1 MVKPI
6 DDLLKPLDD
15 AISDCNVI
23 AEFSENSENQETY
36 SLSKTY
42 IVTAASPLSHPMT
55 QLDENG
61 YDQDDKESVDY
72 NDMPDYDDPEGSTE
86 KPKDDKEQESIM
98 AGAIAD
104 DLMDQVCFDEIGGD
118 WSIQKGGLWGI
129 VTEKKALKI
138 IMGELKARMPKGFS
152 FSKVNSIKSFLQI
165 LLLCEKWDDHKHLL
179 PMING
184 VLDTQTMT
192 LSDYSYKH
200 RFNWQLPY
208 AYNPNAKLEV
218 IRSWLW
224 GASGKDLESI
234 NIIRA
239 FFRMALISGD
249 VQKFLE
255 LVGAGGTGKS
265 TLVRLLVAFIGEKNS
280 VTTDLKQLETNKF
293 EAAALYGKHLAIIN
307 DSSRYCGEVSTLK
320 ALTGGDPVRLE
331 KKNVQQSGSFVF
343 DGVVVIASN
352 EAIQTADYT
361 SGLIRRRM
369 PVNFNRIVTD
379 EDKAKWASLGGIEAA
394 MHNELPALLNWV
406 LAMTPAEVKA
416 AIGGINGQ
424 MSTST
429 LNHLVETNKIAAWL
443 DDNIVIVP
451 RSVTYIGGST
461 KGKDDDEK
469 RYAVREKLYPNYE
482 AWCNEGA
489 VHPVALQRFTASV
502 IDVCNTLKLD
512 VSALAKNKHGRSLLG
527 LAIREDKH
535 LSYATPVTKKLLGD
549 EDNYKGDEWNTPQ
562 SRASDEGD
570 PDDLV
575 NLSVIKESIEI
586 ETPEYF

>member
-1 MVKPI
+1 MSGIETAPVT
-6 DDLLKPLDD
+6 PLDD
-15 AISDCNVI
+15 ATPDCNVM
-23 AEFSENSENQETY
+23 AEFSENSENQETC
-36 SLSKTY
+36 SLSNTY
-42 IVTAASPLSHPMT
+42 IVTAAAPLHHRMT
-55 QLDENG
+55 QSDENDYDDG
-61 YDQDDKESVDY
+61 YTESVSH
-72 NDMPDYDDPEGSTE
+72 NEMPDYDDLEGSTE
-86 KPKDDKEQESIM
+86 KPKDDKDQESIM

-104 DLMDQVCFDEIGGD
+104 DLMDQVCYDEIGGD

-129 VTEKKALKI
+129 TTPMKVQQL
-138 IMGELKARMPKGFS
+138 IMREISARMPKGFS
-152 FSKVNSIKSFLQI
+152 LSKLNSMTAFLKI
-165 LLLCEKWDDHKHLL
+165 FLLCESWDDNKHLL
-179 PMING
+179 PMVNG
-184 VLDTQTMT
+184 VLDTQCMT

-208 AYNPNAKLEV
+208 AYSPDAKLDV

-224 GASGKDLESI
+224 DASGKDLESI

-265 TLVRLLVAFIGEKNS
+265 TLVRLLVAFIGDKNA
-280 VTTDLKQLETNKF
+280 VTTDLKQLETNRF
-293 EAAALYGKHLAIIN
+293 EAAGLYGKRLAIIN
-307 DSSRYCGEVSTLK
+307 DSSRYGGEVSTLK

-343 DGVVVIASN
+343 GGVVVIASN

-369 PVNFNRIVTD
+369 PINFNRIVTD

-451 RSVTYIGGST
+451 KSVTYIGGST

-469 RYAVREKLYPNYE
+469 RYAVRDKLYPNYE
-482 AWCNEGA
+482 SWCNEGA

-549 EDNYKGDEWNTPQ
+549 EDNNKGDGWNTQQ
-562 SRASDEGD
+562 SRASDDGD

-575 NLSVIKESIEI
+575 NSTVIKESIEI

>member
-15 AISDCNVI
+15 AAPDCNVI
-23 AEFSENSENQETY
+23 AEFSENSENQETC

-42 IVTAASPLSHPMT
+42 IVTAASPLHHQMT
-55 QLDENG
+55 MPDENDYDDG
-61 YDQDDKESVDY
+61 YTESVS
-72 NDMPDYDDPEGSTE
+72 NNEMPDYGDLEGSTE

-104 DLMDQVCFDEIGGD
+104 DLMDQLCYDEIGGD
-118 WSIQKGGLWGI
+118 WSIQKGGLWRI
-129 VTEKKALKI
+129 VTEKTGLKL

-165 LLLCEKWDDHKHLL
+165 FLLCDSWDDNKHLL
-179 PMING
+179 PMVNG

-208 AYNPNAKLEV
+208 AYNPNAKLDV

-224 GASGKDLESI
+224 SASGEDLESI

-280 VTTDLKQLETNKF
+280 VTTDLKQLETNRF
-293 EAAALYGKHLAIIN
+293 EAAGLHGKHLAIVN

-343 DGVVVIASN
+343 GGVVVIASN

-369 PVNFNRIVTD
+369 PVNFNRI
-379 EDKAKWASLGGIEAA
+379 
-394 MHNELPALLNWV
+394 
-406 LAMTPAEVKA
+406 
-416 AIGGINGQ
+416 
-424 MSTST
+424 ST
-429 LNHLVETNKIAAWL
+429 
-443 DDNIVIVP
+443 
-451 RSVTYIGGST
+451 
-461 KGKDDDEK
+461 
-469 RYAVREKLYPNYE
+469 YE
-482 AWCNEGA
+482 
-489 VHPVALQRFTASV
+489 
-502 IDVCNTLKLD
+502 
-512 VSALAKNKHGRSLLG
+512 
-527 LAIREDKH
+527 
-535 LSYATPVTKKLLGD
+535 
-549 EDNYKGDEWNTPQ
+549 
-562 SRASDEGD
+562 
-570 PDDLV
+570 
-575 NLSVIKESIEI
+575 
-586 ETPEYF
+586 